1 MTKVNLTTLSELG
14 LRRIDLKEITISES
28 CSKSPSVLLSQCGEL
43 VARLEYDDIKTTI
56 NFLQSVLNYQDA
68 KND

>member
-14 LRRIDLKEITISES
+14 LRRLDLKDITISES

-43 VARLEYDDIKTTI
+43 VARLEYDDLKATI
-56 NFLQSVLNYQDA
+56 DFLQSVLNYEDT
-68 KND
+68 NDD